1 MAGRM
6 AGRGLMTAGAI
17 VTMVGL
23 AIVVIKT
30 LRLPGY
36 WTPVIVG
43 LALFAAGAI
52 VWVVS
57 KDDKGGPRA

>member
-1 MAGRM
+1 M

-17 VTMVGL
+17 VTIVGL
-23 AIVVIKT
+23 GIVVIKT

-43 LALFAAGAI
+43 VSLFVAGAI
-52 VWVVS
+52 VWALS
-57 KDDKGGPRA
+57 KDGKGGA